1 MGILCHVG
9 KLFKIESVPF
19 IVVLLDHRLKYL
31 LSLLIMLLSDFSFQ
45 SCEELI
51 FCYFSVYVCI
61 EFIEHFCYLLLAH
74 SFRTIVLMI
83 MVVVVVVVMVM
94 AVIVIVIMIVRMVVV
109 VIVVMASMSKCEG
122 KQWESE
128 QNLLHFNV
136 RVIEVL

>member
-74 SFRTIVLMI
+74 PVRTIVLMI
-83 MVVVVVVVMVM
+83 MVVVMVMVM

-109 VIVVMASMSKCEG
+109 VIMVMASMSKCEG